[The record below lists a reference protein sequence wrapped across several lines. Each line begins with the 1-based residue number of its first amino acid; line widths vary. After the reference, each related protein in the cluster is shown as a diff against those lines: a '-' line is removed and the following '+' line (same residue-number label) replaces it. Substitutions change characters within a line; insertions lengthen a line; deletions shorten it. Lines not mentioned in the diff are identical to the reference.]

1 MTRSPGN
8 VAGIVLSGATT
19 SEVRAQLT
27 ELGERVLREGM
38 LVVIE
43 SRRGEEQLLAR
54 VDEMRPVHEFYSEG
68 DAWTEARRRGL
79 RLEVLDSLAK
89 RYTVASLTVLGKSS
103 RRGLEEPSRPP
114 VPGDYVRLL
123 GPQELARMLGIERGE
138 PGIVFF
144 GELIG
149 YTGVGVPLDVENI
162 TMHVGVFGETG
173 SGKSYGVGY
182 LLETLSR
189 IPLGGDEYAA
199 LPALVVDANGD
210 YLDYH
215 RAFSAGQPVGEYG
228 FVKRLV
234 FPLSPAR
241 FGPYTEPVTIN
252 LDVFS
257 AREIAEFIIAY
268 KSGGVELN
276 ELQVAGLERVLKEF
290 EGAYSFTELLIDHL
304 GEVLEELA
312 ALSRGRD
319 ALIHAQTARAIRSAL
334 EKFHH
339 DLVAHYAIVS
349 KKPSLGPGFV
359 DELVNAPGLAVLD
372 FSAEGSPGVP
382 LPVKQLVVAY
392 LLRLLYK
399 VFTDYKIAGKERY
412 MLLVI
417 EEAQNY
423 APNPRTYPVSWSL
436 ARDYLALIATQ
447 GRKFGISL
455 LLVSQRPVFVD
466 PVVVSMLNT
475 WIIYRLP
482 VDDVALVS
490 RAAGGL
496 PRELER
502 RLPRLPRGV
511 ALIHGQMNVLGF
523 PVLVRTGRRGV
534 GHVMGRTRVVEALK
548 KLYKGRS

>member
-1 MTRSPGN
+1 MPGSN
-8 VAGIVLSGATT
+8 VVGVVLSGATS
-19 SEVRAQLT
+19 SEARAQLT

-38 LVVIE
+38 LVVVE
-43 SRRGEEQLLAR
+43 ARRGEESLLAR
-54 VDEMRPVHEFYSEG
+54 VDELRPVHEFYSEG
-68 DAWTEARRRGL
+68 DVWTEARRRGL
-79 RLEVLDSLAK
+79 RPEVLDSLAR
-89 RYTVASLTVLGKSS
+89 RYTVASLTILGKASG
-103 RRGLEEPSRPP
+103 RGLEEPSRPP
-114 VPGDYVRLL
+114 VPGDFVRLL
-123 GPQELARMLGIERGE
+123 GPRELGSMLGLSPGE
-138 PGIVFF
+138 PGIVYF
-144 GELIG
+144 GELVG
-149 YTGVGVPLDVENI
+149 YSGVGVPLDVENI

-182 LLETLSR
+182 LLELLSR
-189 IPLGGDEYAA
+189 IPVGDGYAA

-210 YLDYH
+210 YLDYY
-215 RAFSAGQPVGEYG
+215 RAYAAGERVGGYG

-234 FPLSPAR
+234 FPRSSAR
-241 FGPYTEPVTIN
+241 YSPYTVPVSIA

-290 EGAYSFTELLIDHL
+290 EGVYGFTELLVSHLDEVVEEL
-304 GEVLEELA
+304 GE
-312 ALSRGRD
+312 LSRGRE
-319 ALIHAQTARAIRSAL
+319 AFIHAQTARAIRSAL
-334 EKFHH
+334 EKFRQ
-339 DLVAHYAIVS
+339 DLVERYAIVS
-349 KKPSLGPGFV
+349 EKPVLGPGFV
-359 DELVNAPGLAVLD
+359 EELVNAPGLAILD
-372 FSAEGSPGVP
+372 FSAEGAPGVP

-399 VFTDYKIAGKERY
+399 VFTEYKVSGKERY
-412 MLLVI
+412 MLLVL

-482 VDDVALVS
+482 VDDVSVVS

-496 PRELER
+496 PRSIEK

-511 ALIHGQMNVLGF
+511 ALVHGQMNVLGF
-523 PVLVRTGRRGV
+523 PVLVRTGRRRV
-534 GHVMGRTRVVEALK
+534 GHVMGRTRVVETLRR
-548 KLYKGRS
+548 LYHGRGEQQ